1 MSGYFRAVAI
11 DFDGTL
17 SEHERPREDLL
28 AALAEVRESGRR
40 LVLVTGR
47 IIADLR
53 HVFPDFAGCFD
64 MVVAENGAVLHRD
77 GISRGLGAPVPF
89 ELDQPLVERGV
100 TFQRG
105 HVLLACDAEHE
116 LLVLQELRRLGS
128 DCQLIRNRGALMVLP
143 AAISKGSGL
152 LEALA
157 ELGVSHHSTIGIG
170 DAENDL
176 SLLEHC
182 ELGVA
187 VSNAVDSL
195 KQHADV
201 VLGDRNGHGV
211 KRLLRGPLLEGE
223 LLVQPKR
230 WQIELGLTPDGSAL
244 TLPASQISVLV
255 TGGSGAGKSYAA
267 GLLAERLIEL
277 GYSVCVFDP
286 EGDHA
291 PLGRLRGV
299 FSIGG
304 RGGLPLAEEIPRL
317 VQDRLGSLVVDLS
330 LTPNEQRESYL
341 VAALGELQHLRNT
354 AGIPHWII
362 VDEAHVPFHA
372 EGLVAE
378 RFDPQQKGFCL
389 VTHRPEDLC
398 SEASSGF
405 DYLLAVS
412 GEKGMEPAALESIES
427 LAPLPG
433 GGSRS
438 ALARLEFGQ
447 ALLVRLAPHPGLQVV
462 HLGRRWVRHVR
473 HWHKY
478 ASSQLPVSRRFYF
491 RSAFSAVGS
500 SAGNLSEFHREL
512 VVCAPNVIEHHLHQ
526 RDFSRWVED
535 VIQDVLLAEDL
546 RSIETRSLSRLPTE
560 ALRRELLEAI
570 EARYLE

>member
-53 HVFPDFAGCFD
+53 HVFPDFARCFD

-116 LLVLQELRRLGS
+116 LLVLRELRRLGS

-176 SLLEHC
+176 SMLEHC

-211 KRLLRGPLLEGE
+211 RRLLRGPLLEGD

-230 WQIELGLTPDGSAL
+230 WQIELGLTPDGSTL

-277 GYSVCVFDP
+277 GYSVFVLD
-286 EGDHA
+286 
-291 PLGRLRGV
+291 
-299 FSIGG
+299 
-304 RGGLPLAEEIPRL
+304 
-317 VQDRLGSLVVDLS
+317 
-330 LTPNEQRESYL
+330 
-341 VAALGELQHLRNT
+341 
-354 AGIPHWII
+354 
-362 VDEAHVPFHA
+362 
-372 EGLVAE
+372 
-378 RFDPQQKGFCL
+378 
-389 VTHRPEDLC
+389 
-398 SEASSGF
+398 
-405 DYLLAVS
+405 
-412 GEKGMEPAALESIES
+412 
-427 LAPLPG
+427 
-433 GGSRS
+433 
-438 ALARLEFGQ
+438 
-447 ALLVRLAPHPGLQVV
+447 QV
-462 HLGRRWVRHVR
+462 
-473 HWHKY
+473 
-478 ASSQLPVSRRFYF
+478 
-491 RSAFSAVGS
+491 
-500 SAGNLSEFHREL
+500 
-512 VVCAPNVIEHHLHQ
+512 
-526 RDFSRWVED
+526 
-535 VIQDVLLAEDL
+535 
-546 RSIETRSLSRLPTE
+546 
-560 ALRRELLEAI
+560 
-570 EARYLE
+570 